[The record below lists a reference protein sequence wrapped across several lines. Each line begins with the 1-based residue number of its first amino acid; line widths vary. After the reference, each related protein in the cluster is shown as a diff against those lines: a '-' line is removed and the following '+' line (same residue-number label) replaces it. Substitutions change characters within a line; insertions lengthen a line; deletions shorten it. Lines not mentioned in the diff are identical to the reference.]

1 MSRITLYLD
10 PETHALVERAARAS
24 GLSKSRWVAEAVHKY
39 AADEGPASCLELAGR
54 FGDFPLREGS
64 VPAALDREWDDE
76 IARRVRSIQDG
87 TAVLH
92 SDQHVEQR
100 IRQLLAR

>member
-39 AADEGPASCLELAGR
+39 AADEWPASCLELAGR

-92 SDQHVEQR
+92 SDQPVEQR